1 MIFKLQ
7 LVFLKMIRVF
17 PNVDTSE
24 MLSFCQAGRQ
34 DWKNIFSK
42 RQVYKAGLLFLPQ
55 PNLVHSLN
63 REVIVGGFLSLTRV
77 DAARHQSEWQKRPA
91 LRSVAI
97 TCQIWPIRGYTR
109 RWYHGT
115 SCLKERIT
123 GSAALPRLHFLP
135 VLFSCSRFLNHR
147 GPDYLGARNR
157 LANYWHNF
165 PPNYKL
171 AQSNGQKPRVCTSRS
186 CNANFP
192 PNISPSKRTCEK
204 YKRQGSFSE
213 F

>member
-7 LVFLKMIRVF
+7 LLFLKMIRVF

-42 RQVYKAGLLFLPQ
+42 RQVHKAGLLFLPQ

-63 REVIVGGFLSLTRV
+63 REVIVDGFLSLTRV

-123 GSAALPRLHFLP
+123 GSAALPLSSFFPFYFHVRAFSIP
-135 VLFSCSRFLNHR
+135 VDR
-147 GPDYLGARNR
+147 
-157 LANYWHNF
+157 
-165 PPNYKL
+165 
-171 AQSNGQKPRVCTSRS
+171 T
-186 CNANFP
+186 
-192 PNISPSKRTCEK
+192 ISEPGT
-204 YKRQGSFSE
+204 G
-213 F
+213 